1 MSFDPKGVRT
11 GAICRRRFLTAS
23 ATLGAA
29 LLMPGVARSAEIRDM
44 QGSAK
49 VNGKPASRATRVR
62 PGDRIETG
70 PKSKL
75 VLVIG
80 PDAFL
85 LREKSRLNLEKSLPG
100 QPSVVAGL
108 RLTAG
113 AMVAVFGPGSRQIQ
127 TATASAE
134 IRGTGVYIEAS
145 AKQTYFCTCYGEVD
159 LRDKTGKAHKLVV
172 SGYHA
177 PNLVYAQP
185 VRGQTIVV
193 SRFKDHTD
201 DELIMLDGL
210 VGRASPIAEHN
221 RRLKERTQPT
231 QSEAPRPQAEQPSQ
245 TAPEKQLPAEPKP
258 QAQPPAQPKPEAA
271 KPQPPQAPPPQ
282 PQPSQAAPP
291 QPQPQ
296 PAAPQ
301 QAAPAPA
308 APPPSEPV
316 LRLPPARLD

>member
-11 GAICRRRFLTAS
+11 GVMRRRRFLKAS
-23 ATLGAA
+23 AALGAT
-29 LLMPGVARSAEIRDM
+29 LLMPGVARSAEIRDL

-80 PDAFL
+80 ADAFL

-100 QPSVVAGL
+100 QPSVIAGL
-108 RLTAG
+108 RLSAG
-113 AMVAVFGPGSRQIQ
+113 AMVAVFGPGSRHIQ
-127 TATASAE
+127 TSTAVAE

-177 PNLVYAQP
+177 PNLIYAQP
-185 VRGQTIVV
+185 VKGQTIVV

-210 VGRASPIAEHN
+210 VGRTSPIAEHN
-221 RRLKERTQPT
+221 RKLKERTQPT
-231 QSEAPRPQAEQPSQ
+231 QPEAPRPQAEQPSQ
-245 TAPEKQLPAEPKP
+245 PAPEKQTPAEPKP
-258 QAQPPAQPKPEAA
+258 QAQPPVQPK
-271 KPQPPQAPPPQ
+271 
-282 PQPSQAAPP
+282 PQPSQAQPP
-291 QPQPQ
+291 QPAQAPPSPPQVQ

-308 APPPSEPV
+308 APPRSTPPSEPV